1 MTSNFELR
9 VMNELAC
16 MGITAGSL
24 FPGLDG
30 AYEELAERN
39 FELS

>member
-1 MTSNFELR
+1 
-9 VMNELAC
+9 MNELAYV
-16 MGITAGSL
+16 GITAAAL

-39 FELS
+39 FD

>member
-1 MTSNFELR
+1 MRDLGH
-9 VMNELAC
+9 

-30 AYEELAERN
+30 VCHELNAQTRV
-39 FELS
+39 LLIH